1 MQRRAFVQKLA
12 VGAGLCLL
20 PPGWLLA
27 RPYSRADGKADWIFR
42 GGLIHTADPA
52 RPTAE
57 AGRGGAVHVQD
68 IARAD
73 TFHPGGPDHDGW
85 QGHARVAVDCGAGGT
100 TAGSGTADADVVRQS
115 GLTGAPPSAGRDG
128 VREPGPGAF
137 KGLQG
142 KATPRAA
149 PRTAARLNAA

>member
-42 GGLIHTADPA
+42 GGLIHTVDPA

-57 AGRGGAVHVQD
+57 AGRFMFRISPERIHSTRVVQ
-68 IARAD
+68 
-73 TFHPGGPDHDGW
+73 TMMDGKVT
-85 QGHARVAVDCGAGGT
+85 HA
-100 TAGSGTADADVVRQS
+100 
-115 GLTGAPPSAGRDG
+115 L
-128 VREPGPGAF
+128 
-137 KGLQG
+137 L
-142 KATPRAA
+142 
-149 PRTAARLNAA
+149 

>member
-57 AGRGGAVHVQD
+57 AGRGGSCSGYRPSGY
-68 IARAD
+68 IP
-73 TFHPGGPDHDGW
+73 PGWSRP
-85 QGHARVAVDCGAGGT
+85 
-100 TAGSGTADADVVRQS
+100 
-115 GLTGAPPSAGRDG
+115 
-128 VREPGPGAF
+128 
-137 KGLQG
+137 
-142 KATPRAA
+142 
-149 PRTAARLNAA
+149 